1 MSPDA
6 QLSAET
12 PNDKARVSANGANHV
27 VVVVEDYQDARAEL
41 KLTLKLKGY
50 RVIDTDNG
58 RDAARQARE
67 THPDLLVVDMDVP
80 LLYGLVA
87 ARQILK
93 HAEVGP
99 IPVVIITH
107 DDVVDPAP
115 MIEVGATRNE
125 YVTRLSDY
133 ESLQHL
139 LDYLL
144 PVLPQTAD
152 AGPER
157 KPFLISGEAIRPPL
171 SRKSEPIPHPRRDA
185 YLYEQESVPA

>member
-1 MSPDA
+1 MSLDA
-6 QLSAET
+6 QLSAENEAA
-12 PNDKARVSANGANHV
+12 PASSNGANHV
-27 VVVVEDYQDARAEL
+27 VLMVEDYQNARAEL
-41 KLTLKLKGY
+41 KLALKQKGY

-58 RDAARQARE
+58 RDATVKARE

-87 ARQILK
+87 ARQIVK
-93 HAEVGP
+93 HAQVGP

-133 ESLQHL
+133 ESLQNL

-144 PVLPQTAD
+144 PLLPPTAE

-157 KPFLISGEAIRPPL
+157 KPFLNSGEATRSPL
-171 SRKSEPIPHPRRDA
+171 WPTSAPALHPRLDAYPSEP
-185 YLYEQESVPA
+185 ESVPA

>member
-1 MSPDA
+1 MSVNA
-6 QLSAET
+6 QLLAET
-12 PNDKARVSANGANHV
+12 LNPPAPVSANGANHV
-27 VVVVEDYQDARAEL
+27 VLMVEDYQDARAEL
-41 KLTLKLKGY
+41 KLALKRKGY

-58 RDAARQARE
+58 RDAVGQARE

-87 ARQILK
+87 ARQIVK
-93 HAEVGP
+93 HAQVGQ

-107 DDVVDPAP
+107 EDVVDPAP
-115 MIEVGATRNE
+115 LMEVGATRNE

-144 PVLPQTAD
+144 PVLPPTAD
-152 AGPER
+152 ADPER
-157 KPFLISGEAIRPPL
+157 ELVLTPGETIRSPL
-171 SRKSEPIPHPRRDA
+171 LQTSAPVLHPRRVLPP
-185 YLYEQESVPA
+185 YRLGG

>member
-1 MSPDA
+1 MRLMSLIPK
-6 QLSAET
+6 LSADA
-12 PNDKARVSANGANHV
+12 PNEAAPLSANGANHV
-27 VVVVEDYQDARAEL
+27 VLMVEDYQDARAEL
-41 KLTLKLKGY
+41 KLALKLKGY

-67 THPDLLVVDMDVP
+67 TQPDLLVVDMDVP

-87 ARQILK
+87 ARQIVK
-93 HAEVGP
+93 HAQVGP

-107 DDVVDPAP
+107 EDVVDPAP

-144 PVLPQTAD
+144 PVLPPATD

-157 KPFLISGEAIRPPL
+157 KPFPYIG
-171 SRKSEPIPHPRRDA
+171 
-185 YLYEQESVPA
+185 

>member
-1 MSPDA
+1 MSLNA
-6 QLSAET
+6 QLSAEM
-12 PNDKARVSANGANHV
+12 PNLAAPVSANGANHV
-27 VVVVEDYQDARAEL
+27 VLMVEDYQDARAEL
-41 KLTLKLKGY
+41 KLALKLKGY

-58 RDAARQARE
+58 RDAAQQARE

-87 ARQILK
+87 ARQIVK
-93 HAEVGP
+93 HAQVGP

-107 DDVVDPAP
+107 EDVVDPAP

-133 ESLQHL
+133 ESLRHL

-144 PVLPQTAD
+144 PVTAD

-157 KPFLISGEAIRPPL
+157 TPFLTSGEAIRPPL
-171 SRKSEPIPHPRRDA
+171 SPTSAPIPHPRRDA
-185 YLYEQESVPA
+185 YPYEPESVPA